1 MIAIRLRASLAAAA
15 FACLFTSFAM
25 AQTPAKPPAKAPA
38 RPAVATGPWAKVPPL
53 TTLCYQYTGE
63 VADPFYA
70 KLDAAKSAV
79 SADLEKQNVIN
90 AKVAEEFQN
99 IDPMEKAQRMQQWMM
114 SNPQEAMAMAQ
125 AAQQAGAAAAQAST
139 DLQTA
144 VQQQE
149 AKKAPW
155 NALVKSYEDA
165 RIAAYAPLEPR
176 RKALYSQLGYEYSTA
191 RKDLLQP
198 KVGFGEDWGN
208 TISQAAYL
216 EGEALNAGYD
226 RAYESICPQWWGA
239 NGKFQAYL
247 KQEKDRLLNERV
259 PELEKSDAAKLQ
271 QYAIMSSPTASY
283 QSTAKLQAVGEYLEL
298 LSKVYGERDAYARC
312 RSPRECDGAYP

>member
-1 MIAIRLRASLAAAA
+1 MIAIRLRAPLAVAA
-15 FACLFTSFAM
+15 FACLFASVAM

-63 VADPFYA
+63 AADPFYA
-70 KLDAAKSAV
+70 QLDSAKAAV

-90 AKVAEEFQN
+90 AKIREDFQN

-125 AAQQAGAAAAQAST
+125 AAQQAGAAAAQATT

-144 VQQQE
+144 VQQEE

-165 RIAAYAPLEPR
+165 RIAAYAPLGPR
-176 RKALYSQLGYEYSTA
+176 HKALYSQLGYEYSTA
-191 RKDLLQP
+191 RKDLLRPWVQ
-198 KVGFGEDWGN
+198 FGEDWGN
-208 TISQAAYL
+208 EITPAAYS
-216 EGEALNAGYD
+216 EGEALNAAYD

-247 KQEKDRLLNERV
+247 KQEKDRLVNERI
-259 PELEKSDAAKLQ
+259 PELEKADAQKVQ
-271 QYAIMSSPTASY
+271 QYAIMSTPTAAY
-283 QSTAKLQAVGEYLEL
+283 RSTAQLQAVGEYLDL
-298 LSKVYGERDAYARC
+298 LSKVYNERDTNQRC
-312 RSPRECDGAYP
+312 SRPRDCDGAYP